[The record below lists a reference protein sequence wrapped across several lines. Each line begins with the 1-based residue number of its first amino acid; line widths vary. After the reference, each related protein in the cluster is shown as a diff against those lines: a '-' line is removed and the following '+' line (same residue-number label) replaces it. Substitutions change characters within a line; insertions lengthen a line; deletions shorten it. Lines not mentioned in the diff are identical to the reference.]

1 MILKIFYQKILL
13 LSLVVL
19 TLAIHS
25 CNKESECEGS
35 QSAKLIN
42 MTGLDGCS
50 WMIKLGDGTKL
61 EPTNL
66 NDFNINLQ
74 ENQKNLGCIPYC
86 CSNGKYLYAWRNSY
100 HRLYFRKIA
109 TCYHLL
115 TVLKFI
121 EFIFV

>member
-1 MILKIFYQKILL
+1 MIFKIFYQKKNLL
-13 LSLVVL
+13 CLVVL

-35 QSAKLIN
+35 YSAKLVN

-50 WMIKLGDGTKL
+50 WMIELGDGTKL

-74 ENQKNLGCIPYC
+74 ENQKIWVVYHTAAQMASICMHGEIVTIDCI
-86 CSNGKYLYAWRNSY
+86 SER
-100 HRLYFRKIA
+100 
-109 TCYHLL
+109 
-115 TVLKFI
+115 
-121 EFIFV
+121 

>member
-35 QSAKLIN
+35 QSAKLTN

-74 ENQKNLGCIPYC
+74 ENQKIWVIYHPAAQLASICMHGEMVTIDCI
-86 CSNGKYLYAWRNSY
+86 SER
-100 HRLYFRKIA
+100 
-109 TCYHLL
+109 
-115 TVLKFI
+115 
-121 EFIFV
+121 